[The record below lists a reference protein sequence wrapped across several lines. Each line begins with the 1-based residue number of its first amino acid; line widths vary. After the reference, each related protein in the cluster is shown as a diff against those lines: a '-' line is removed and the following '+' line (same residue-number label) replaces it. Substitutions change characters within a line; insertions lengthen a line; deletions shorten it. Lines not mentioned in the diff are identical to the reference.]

1 MALFGKKKPAEYCA
15 ICGKERKTGLL
26 RGLFQTELD
35 GQYVCSDCFGG
46 ADVQDTFRQSMSL
59 ADLKGYYAFR
69 EENQKLKDSFQVT
82 DTAELATWGD
92 KIVFDNAKGLMC
104 CDENLGKTIFQRDQ
118 LRSFVIREDQ
128 NAIFEGSA
136 EGLNR
141 YESAVPELI
150 HSVEHEIE
158 FYNRRRRMY
167 EDRLRSMS
175 PEQRAE
181 EERNEPCLNVS
192 EPVQY
197 FYVEL
202 YFDHPYWNDIKFEV
216 MGPRFNNS
224 QPNAYQYLIEY
235 RERFGV
241 MEQTA
246 QMLMNFAFPNAGATA
261 AATGASQVDP
271 ADALVRFKELL
282 DMGVITEEE
291 FAAKKRQLL
300 GL

>member
-35 GQYVCSDCFGG
+35 GQYVCSNCFGG

-69 EENQKLKDSFQVT
+69 EENQKLKDSFQVSN
-82 DTAELATWGD
+82 TAELSTWGD

-104 CDENLGKTIFQRDQ
+104 CDENLGKTIFQRDH

-141 YESAVPELI
+141 HESAVPELI

-158 FYNRRRRMY
+158 FYNRRRRMF

-235 RERFGV
+235 RERFGM
-241 MEQTA
+241 MEQAA
-246 QMLMNFAFPNAGATA
+246 QALMSFAFPNAGATA
-261 AATGASQVDP
+261 AAADASQVDP
-271 ADALVRFKELL
+271 ADALIRFKELL